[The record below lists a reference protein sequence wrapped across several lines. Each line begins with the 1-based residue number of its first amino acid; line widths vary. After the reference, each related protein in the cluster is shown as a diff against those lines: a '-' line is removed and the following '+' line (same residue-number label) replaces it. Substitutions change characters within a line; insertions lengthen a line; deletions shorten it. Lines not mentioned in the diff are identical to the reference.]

1 MITYRD
7 MTADSVA
14 RTGGNDARVE
24 AEIRSAGLGQL
35 LRGGPLA
42 EALHVVLVLVVAVL
56 VWNSLPLVRTIGWVG
71 AVTAAAALRT
81 WWRLGLGRRTPSPE
95 EALRGVRLTV
105 AGVGLAWGFGAAV
118 AIPELRLDQAA
129 MILVVLAGIVA
140 GATGTL
146 VGDRRSFHYLLFTV
160 LVPLPIGFLLQGHSR
175 PNLLATFL
183 VALFAW
189 GMDRVHRRAHRTF
202 TERVRSAVL
211 LESSKQE
218 LARQHAYLDALIAS
232 TPVAIAVLDDR
243 RSIRSV
249 NPAFETLFGYSAAEA
264 VGASI
269 DGLIVPESLRAESSD
284 LEARARG
291 GEIVRVEVE
300 RRRKDGHPIQVRLSA
315 AAVKATAEGALVALY
330 EDISDRKAAEQ
341 AMRAARDLAERVAR
355 ARSAFLANMSHEIR
369 TPMNAVLG
377 FVELVL
383 DTELA
388 PEQRRALEL
397 VRSSSEALLTILN
410 DILDYSKIEAEHLEL
425 ESIPFDLPKVVH
437 ATATLL
443 AVRARE
449 KHLELTV
456 DVPPDVPHL
465 VRGDPTRVRQVLMNL
480 IGNAIKFT
488 EEGEV
493 DVSAAVVSPHPFDP
507 LSLRER
513 GNSARP
519 SFPLSQGERG
529 TGGEDKPVSVRFRV
543 RDTGI
548 GISDDQLAHIFDE
561 FTQADASMTRRYGG
575 TGLGLAIARRLVALM
590 GGELTV
596 TSHVGRGSEFSFTLP
611 FPVETP
617 AGAATPGRAASLGG
631 RRLLVVDD
639 NETNRRILRDMLGA
653 EGVAV
658 HEAHRADT
666 GLETLRRAATAGTP
680 FDLAI
685 LDAQM
690 PDQDGF
696 ELATAI
702 RGDAQLART
711 RLLIL
716 TSAGQRGDGER
727 CRQLGIQAYL
737 TKPIARA
744 DLIEAVG
751 TVLAGTPSAA
761 GGVDLVTRHSIAESR
776 HMLRI
781 LLAEDNVVNQ
791 QVATAML
798 LKRGHHVDVVANGRE
813 AVDAVAA
820 EPYDLVLMDIQ
831 MPEMDGFEA
840 TARIR
845 ALPQGGTLPIIALT
859 AHALSGER
867 ERCLERGMTGYL
879 AKPFKAHEL
888 FAVVEGRGPD
898 GAEPGPTASPPV
910 DVAAFRRIMEEA
922 GAAEAVDGILATFV
936 QTLPQRLDA
945 LAAATGGD
953 SAEPIQRAAHAFK
966 SAAATIGARAL
977 AALLEQI
984 EAAALAGDVAGARDK
999 LERVRGE
1006 ASAAL
1011 AYLQTTVKGGGDG

>member
-1 MITYRD
+1 
-7 MTADSVA
+7 MTVDPVA
-14 RTGGNDARVE
+14 RGTGRDPRVE
-24 AEIRSAGLGQL
+24 AEVRGAALGQL
-35 LRGGPLA
+35 LAGGPLA
-42 EALHVVLVLVVAVL
+42 ESVHVVLVLVVAAL
-56 VWNSLPLVRTIGWVG
+56 VWNSLPQIRTFGWVG

-81 WWRLGLGRRTPSPE
+81 WWRLGLGRRAATRE
-95 EALRGVRLTV
+95 QAMRGVRLTV

-118 AIPELRLDQAA
+118 AIPELGVAQAA
-129 MILVVLAGIVA
+129 LILVVLSGIVA

-146 VGDRRSFHYLLFTV
+146 VGDRRSFRYLLITT
-160 LVPLPIGFLLQGHSR
+160 LAPLPVGILLQGHARIQSIAI
-175 PNLLATFL
+175 LLI
-183 VALFAW
+183 ALFAW
-189 GMDRVHRRAHRTF
+189 SMDRVHRRAHRTF
-202 TERVRSAVL
+202 AERVRASVL

-232 TPVAIAVLDDR
+232 TPVAIAVLDGR

-249 NPAFETLFGYSAAEA
+249 NPAFETLFGYSAAE
-264 VGASI
+264 VTGAAI
-269 DGLIVPESLRAESSD
+269 DGLIVPEAHRSESSD

-300 RRRKDGHPIQVRLSA
+300 RRRKDGRHIQVRLSA
-315 AAVKATAEGALVALY
+315 AAVKAADEGALVALY
-330 EDISDRKAAEQ
+330 EDIGDRKAAEQ

-355 ARSAFLANMSHEIR
+355 ARSVFLANMSHEIR

-425 ESIPFDLPKVVH
+425 ETIPFDLPKVVH

-493 DVSAAVVSPHPFDP
+493 DVSAAVAGHHGD
-507 LSLRER
+507 R
-513 GNSARP
+513 
-519 SFPLSQGERG
+519 
-529 TGGEDKPVSVRFRV
+529 TSVRFRV

-548 GISDDQLAHIFDE
+548 GISEPQLATIFDE

-575 TGLGLAIARRLVALM
+575 TGLGLAISRRLVALM
-590 GGELTV
+590 GGALTV
-596 TSHVGRGSEFSFTLP
+596 TSEVGRGSEFSFTLP
-611 FPVETP
+611 FPVEAT
-617 AGAATPGRAASLGG
+617 AGAPAPGRRASLGG

-658 HEAHRADT
+658 HEAPRADA
-666 GLETLRRAATAGTP
+666 GLAALRRAATAGTP

-696 ELATAI
+696 ELATVI
-702 RGDAQLART
+702 RADAQLVRT

-751 TVLAGTPSAA
+751 TVLAGAPSAEGVA
-761 GGVDLVTRHSIAESR
+761 GLVTRHSIAESR
-776 HMLRI
+776 HTLRI
-781 LLAEDNVVNQ
+781 LLAEDNPVNQ

-813 AVDAVAA
+813 AVDAVGA
-820 EPYDLVLMDIQ
+820 ERYDLVLMDIQ

-840 TARIR
+840 TAQIR

-867 ERCLERGMTGYL
+867 ERCLARGMTGYL

-888 FAVVEGRGPD
+888 FAVVEGRGAD
-898 GAEPGPTASPPV
+898 GAEAAAPAPPPV
-910 DVAAFRRIMEEA
+910 DVAAFRRTMEEA
-922 GAAEAVDGILATFV
+922 GAAEAVDGILATFIE
-936 QTLPQRLDA
+936 TLPQRLDA
-945 LAAATGGD
+945 LAAATAGD
-953 SAEPIQRAAHAFK
+953 TAEPIERAAHAFK
-966 SAAATIGARAL
+966 SAAATIGARHL

-984 EAAALAGDVAGARDK
+984 EAAGRDGDVARARDK
-999 LERVRGE
+999 LESVRRE
-1006 ASAAL
+1006 AQAAL
-1011 AYLQTTVKGGGDG
+1011 DYLQTTGKGGGDG

>member
-1 MITYRD
+1 
-7 MTADSVA
+7 MTVDAVA
-14 RTGGNDARVE
+14 PNTAYNPQVE
-24 AEIRSAGLGQL
+24 AEVRRAALGQL
-35 LRGGPLA
+35 LKGGPLA
-42 EALHVVLVLVVAVL
+42 ESLHVVLVLIVAAL
-56 VWNSLPLVRTIGWVG
+56 VWDSLPRALTIGWVG

-81 WWRLGLGRRTPSPE
+81 WWRLGLSRRTATPE

-105 AGVGLAWGFGAAV
+105 AGVGLTWGFGAAA
-118 AIPELRLDQAA
+118 AIPALGLDEAA
-129 MILVVLAGIVA
+129 LILVVLAGIVA

-146 VGDRRSFHYLLFTV
+146 VADRRSFHYLLITV
-160 LVPLPIGFLLQGHSR
+160 LLPPTIGILLQGHSR
-175 PNLLATFL
+175 PHLLAVVL
-183 VALFAW
+183 IAMFAW

-202 TERVRSAVL
+202 AERIRAAAL
-211 LESSKQE
+211 LERSTQE

-232 TPVAIAVLDDR
+232 TPVAIAVLDDQ
-243 RSIRSV
+243 RSVRSV
-249 NPAFETLFGYSAAEA
+249 NAAFESLFGYTAGEV
-264 VGASI
+264 VGAGI
-269 DGLIVPESLRAESSD
+269 DGLIVPESLRSESTE
-284 LEARARG
+284 LETRVRRG
-291 GEIVRVEVE
+291 ETVRVEVE
-300 RRRKDGHPIQVRLSA
+300 RMRKDGRRIQVRLSA
-315 AAVKATAEGALVALY
+315 AAVRAAADGALVALY
-330 EDISDRKAAEQ
+330 EDISDRKAAEA
-341 AMRAARDLAERVAR
+341 AMREARDLAERVAR

-383 DTELA
+383 DTELGA
-388 PEQRRALEL
+388 EQRRALEL

-465 VRGDPTRVRQVLMNL
+465 VRGDRTRLRQVLMNL

-493 DVSAAVVSPHPFDP
+493 DVSATVAGHHGD
-507 LSLRER
+507 R
-513 GNSARP
+513 
-519 SFPLSQGERG
+519 
-529 TGGEDKPVSVRFRV
+529 TSVRCRV

-548 GISDDQLAHIFDE
+548 GISEQQRASIFDE

-596 TSHVGRGSEFSFTLP
+596 TSEVGRGSEFSFTLP
-611 FPVETP
+611 FPVE
-617 AGAATPGRAASLGG
+617 ASAAAQAPGRRASLGG

-658 HEAHRADT
+658 HEAHRADA
-666 GLETLRRAATAGTP
+666 GLEALRRAATAGTP

-702 RGDAQLART
+702 RGDAQLGRT

-751 TVLAGTPSAA
+751 TVLAETPSA
-761 GGVDLVTRHSIAESR
+761 GGGADLVTRHSIAESR
-776 HMLRI
+776 HSLHI
-781 LLAEDNVVNQ
+781 LLAEDNPVNQ

-798 LKRGHHVDVVANGRE
+798 LKRGHQVDVVANGRE

-820 EPYDLVLMDIQ
+820 EHYDVVLMDIQ

-845 ALPQGGTLPIIALT
+845 ALPQGATLPIIALT

-867 ERCLERGMTGYL
+867 ERCLERGMSGYL
-879 AKPFKAHEL
+879 AKPFKAHDL
-888 FAVVEGRGPD
+888 FAAVEGRGAD
-898 GAEPGPTASPPV
+898 GAEPPAAAPAPV
-910 DVAAFRRIMEEA
+910 DVAGFRRTMEEA

-945 LAAATGGD
+945 LATATGAGA
-953 SAEPIQRAAHAFK
+953 AEPIQRAAHAFK
-966 SAAATIGARAL
+966 SAAGTIGAGRL
-977 AALLEQI
+977 AALLEDM
-984 EAAALAGDVAGARDK
+984 ERAARDGDVAGACDK

-1006 ASAAL
+1006 AQAAL
-1011 AYLQTTVKGGGDG
+1011 DYLRTATKGG

>member
-1 MITYRD
+1 
-7 MTADSVA
+7 MTIPGVRGTDE
-14 RTGGNDARVE
+14 TLRVE
-24 AEIRSAGLGQL
+24 TEIRRAGLGQL
-35 LRGGPLA
+35 LRGSPLA
-42 EALHVVLVLVVAVL
+42 EALHVVLVLVVAAL
-56 VWNSLPLVRTIGWVG
+56 VWNSLPLSRTIIWVG

-81 WWRLGLGRRTPSPE
+81 GWRLGLGRRTASPE
-95 EALRGVRLTV
+95 EALRVIRLTV
-105 AGVGLAWGFGAAV
+105 AGVGLAWGFGAAF
-118 AIPELRLDQAA
+118 AIPELRVDQAA

-140 GATGTL
+140 GATGSL
-146 VGDRRSFHYLLFTV
+146 VGDRRSFLYLLLTV
-160 LVPLPIGFLLQGHSR
+160 LVPLPIGLLLQGHSR
-175 PNLLATFL
+175 PQLLATFL
-183 VALFAW
+183 VVLFAW

-202 TERVRSAVL
+202 TERVRTAVL
-211 LESSKQE
+211 LESSTQE

-243 RSIRSV
+243 RAIRSI
-249 NPAFETLFGYSAAEA
+249 NPAFEALFGYSAAEA
-264 VGASI
+264 IGAGI
-269 DGLIVPESLRAESSD
+269 DGLIVPESLRSESSE
-284 LEARARG
+284 LEARARS
-291 GEIVRVEVE
+291 GEIVRVELE
-300 RRRKDGHPIQVRLSA
+300 RRRQDGRLIQVRLSA
-315 AAVKATAEGALVALY
+315 AAVKATAEGGLVALY

-437 ATATLL
+437 GTATLL

-465 VRGDPTRVRQVLMNL
+465 VRGDPTRLRQVLMNL

-493 DVSAAVVSPHPFDP
+493 DVSADWVGHHGDRTA
-507 LSLRER
+507 
-513 GNSARP
+513 
-519 SFPLSQGERG
+519 
-529 TGGEDKPVSVRFRV
+529 VRFRV

-548 GISDDQLAHIFDE
+548 GISEEQLSHIFDE

-617 AGAATPGRAASLGG
+617 AGAATPGRAVSLGG

-653 EGVAV
+653 EGMAV
-658 HEAHRADT
+658 HEAHRADA
-666 GLETLRRAATAGTP
+666 GLEALRRAATARTP

-702 RGDAQLART
+702 RADAQLART

-761 GGVDLVTRHSIAESR
+761 GGGDLVTRHSIAESR
-776 HMLRI
+776 HTLRI

-798 LKRGHHVDVVANGRE
+798 LKRGHQVDVVANGRE
-813 AVDAVAA
+813 AVDAVAR
-820 EPYDLVLMDIQ
+820 ERYDLVLMDIQ

-845 ALPQGGTLPIIALT
+845 GLPEGGTLPIIALT

-888 FAVVEGRGPD
+888 FAVVEARGPD
-898 GAEPGPTASPPV
+898 GAEPAPAAAPPV
-910 DVAAFRRIMEEA
+910 DVAAFRRTMEEA

-936 QTLPQRLDA
+936 QTLPERLDA
-945 LAAATGGD
+945 LTAATGGD

-984 EAAALAGDVAGARDK
+984 EAAARDGDVARARDQ

-1006 ASAAL
+1006 AHAAL
-1011 AYLQTTVKGGGDG
+1011 EYLQTTVKGGRDG

>member
-1 MITYRD
+1 
-7 MTADSVA
+7 MTVDPVA
-14 RTGGNDARVE
+14 GGTAHDPHVE
-24 AEIRSAGLGQL
+24 AEVRRAALSQL
-35 LRGGPLA
+35 LKGGPLA
-42 EALHVVLVLVVAVL
+42 ESLHVLLVTVVAAL
-56 VWNSLPLVRTIGWVG
+56 VWNSLPLALTAGWVG
-71 AVTAAAALRT
+71 AVTAAAGLRT
-81 WWRLGLGRRTPSPE
+81 WWRLGLSRRTASPE

-105 AGVGLAWGFGAAV
+105 AGVGLAWGFGAAA
-118 AIPELRLDQAA
+118 AIPALRLDEAA
-129 MILVVLAGIVA
+129 LILVVLAGIVA

-146 VGDRRSFHYLLFTV
+146 VGDRRSFHYLLLTV
-160 LVPLPIGFLLQGHSR
+160 LAPLPIGILLHGHSR
-175 PNLLATFL
+175 AHLIATFL
-183 VALFAW
+183 IVLFAW
-189 GMDRVHRRAHRTF
+189 GMDRVHARSHRTF
-202 TERVRSAVL
+202 SERVRAAAL
-211 LESSKQE
+211 LELSTAE

-232 TPVAIAVLDDR
+232 TPVAIAVLDGR
-243 RSIRSV
+243 RSVRSV
-249 NPAFETLFGYSAAEA
+249 NPAFDTLFGYSTAEV

-269 DGLIVPESLRAESSD
+269 DALIVPDSLHSESSD
-284 LEARARG
+284 LEARARA

-300 RRRKDGHPIQVRLSA
+300 RKRKDGRHIQVRLSA
-315 AAVKATAEGALVALY
+315 AAVKAAPEGGLVALY

-341 AMRAARDLAERVAR
+341 AIRAARDLAERVAR

-383 DTELA
+383 DTELQA
-388 PEQRRALEL
+388 EQRRALEL

-456 DVPPDVPHL
+456 DVPPDVPHM

-488 EEGEV
+488 EQGEV
-493 DVSAAVVSPHPFDP
+493 DVSTAVVAYHD
-507 LSLRER
+507 ER
-513 GNSARP
+513 TA
-519 SFPLSQGERG
+519 
-529 TGGEDKPVSVRFRV
+529 VRFRV

-548 GISDDQLAHIFDE
+548 GISDEQLVTIFDE

-575 TGLGLAIARRLVALM
+575 TGLGLAISRKLVALM
-590 GGELTV
+590 GGQLSV
-596 TSHVGRGSEFSFTLP
+596 TSEVGRGSEFSFTLRL
-611 FPVETP
+611 PVEP
-617 AGAATPGRAASLGG
+617 SAAATTPGRAVSLGG

-658 HEAHRADT
+658 HEAARADAALT
-666 GLETLRRAATAGTP
+666 ALRRAAAAGTP
-680 FDLAI
+680 FDIAI

-696 ELATAI
+696 ELAAAVRADPDLVATK
-702 RGDAQLART
+702 
-711 RLLIL
+711 LLIL

-727 CRQLGIQAYL
+727 CRQMGIQAYL

-751 TVLAGTPSAA
+751 TVLVEAPPAGAA
-761 GGVDLVTRHSIAESR
+761 PALITRHSIAESR
-776 HMLRI
+776 HTLRI

-798 LKRGHHVDVVANGRE
+798 VKRGHQVDVVGNGRE
-813 AVDAVAA
+813 AVDAVGARD
-820 EPYDLVLMDIQ
+820 YDLVLMDIQ
-831 MPEMDGFEA
+831 MPEMDGFTATEA
-840 TARIR
+840 IR
-845 ALPQGGTLPIIALT
+845 ALPRGRTLPIIALT

-879 AKPFKAHEL
+879 AKPFKAHDL
-888 FAVVEGRGPD
+888 FAVIERR
-898 GAEPGPTASPPV
+898 TAATADTAAAPATPV
-910 DVAAFRRIMEEA
+910 DLAAFRGTMREA
-922 GAAEAVDGILATFV
+922 GAEEAVDGILATFAS
-936 QTLPQRLDA
+936 TLPQRLEA
-945 LAAATGGD
+945 LAEASRGGE
-953 SAEPIQRAAHAFK
+953 AESIQRAAHAFR
-966 SAAATIGARAL
+966 SAAATIGAHRL
-977 AALLEQI
+977 AQLLEAM
-984 EAAALAGDVAGARDK
+984 EASARSGDVARAQAGLQDVSSEAQTVLDH
-999 LERVRGE
+999 VR
-1006 ASAAL
+1006 L
-1011 AYLQTTVKGGGDG
+1011 AVDGGGGHG

>member
-1 MITYRD
+1 
-7 MTADSVA
+7 MTSDS
-14 RTGGNDARVE
+14 RVE
-24 AEIRSAGLGQL
+24 GEVRRAALGQL
-35 LRGGPLA
+35 LKGGPLA
-42 EALHVVLVLVVAVL
+42 ESLHVVLVLVVAAL
-56 VWNSLPLVRTIGWVG
+56 VWDSQPRALTLGWVG

-81 WWRLGLGRRTPSPE
+81 WWRLGLSRRTASPE

-105 AGVGLAWGFGAAV
+105 AGVGLTWGFGAAA
-118 AIPELRLDQAA
+118 AIPALGLDEAA
-129 MILVVLAGIVA
+129 LILVVLAGIVA

-146 VGDRRSFHYLLFTV
+146 VGDRRSFRYLLVTV
-160 LVPLPIGFLLQGHSR
+160 LAPLPVGILLHGHSR
-175 PNLLATFL
+175 THLIATLLI
-183 VALFAW
+183 VLFVG
-189 GMDRVHRRAHRTF
+189 GMDRVHRRAYRTF
-202 TERVRSAVL
+202 ADRVRAAVL
-211 LESSKQE
+211 LESSTQE

-232 TPVAIAVLDDR
+232 TPVAIAVLDDQR
-243 RSIRSV
+243 TVRSV
-249 NPAFETLFGYSAAEA
+249 NPAFVTLFGYSATEVA
-264 VGASI
+264 GASI
-269 DGLIVPESLRAESSD
+269 DGLIVPESLRSESGD
-284 LEARARG
+284 LEARARA

-300 RRRKDGHPIQVRLSA
+300 RRRKDGRHIQVRLSA
-315 AAVKATAEGALVALY
+315 AAVKAAAEGGLVALY

-425 ESIPFDLPKVVH
+425 EAIPFDLPKVVH

-488 EEGEV
+488 EQGEV
-493 DVSAAVVSPHPFDP
+493 DVSATVAGHH
-507 LSLRER
+507 
-513 GNSARP
+513 
-519 SFPLSQGERG
+519 
-529 TGGEDKPVSVRFRV
+529 GGRASVRFRV

-548 GISDDQLAHIFDE
+548 GISEPQVATIFDE

-575 TGLGLAIARRLVALM
+575 TGLGLAISRRLVALM
-590 GGELTV
+590 GGALTV
-596 TSHVGRGSEFSFTLP
+596 TSEVGRGSEFSFTLP
-611 FPVETP
+611 FPVEVP
-617 AGAATPGRAASLGG
+617 AGAQVPGRTASLGG
-631 RRLLVVDD
+631 CRLLVVDD

-658 HEAHRADT
+658 HEAPRAYA
-666 GLETLRRAATAGTP
+666 GLAALRRTATAGTP

-696 ELATAI
+696 ELATVI
-702 RGDAQLART
+702 RADSQLART

-751 TVLAGTPSAA
+751 TVLAGAPSAK
-761 GGVDLVTRHSIAESR
+761 GGADLVTRHSIAESR
-776 HMLRI
+776 HTLRI
-781 LLAEDNVVNQ
+781 LLAEDNPVNQ

-798 LKRGHHVDVVANGRE
+798 LKRGHQVDVVANGRE
-813 AVDAVAA
+813 AVDAVGA
-820 EPYDLVLMDIQ
+820 ERYDLVLMDIQ

-840 TARIR
+840 TAQIR
-845 ALPQGGTLPIIALT
+845 ALPQGGALPIIALT

-867 ERCLERGMTGYL
+867 ERCLERGMSGYL

-898 GAEPGPTASPPV
+898 GAEPAAPAPPPV
-910 DVAAFRRIMEEA
+910 DVAAFRRTMEEA

-945 LAAATGGD
+945 LAAATAGD
-953 SAEPIQRAAHAFK
+953 TAEPIERAAHAFK
-966 SAAATIGARAL
+966 SAAATIGARHL

-984 EAAALAGDVAGARDK
+984 EAAGRDGDVARARDK
-999 LERVRGE
+999 LQGVRGE
-1006 ASAAL
+1006 AQAAL